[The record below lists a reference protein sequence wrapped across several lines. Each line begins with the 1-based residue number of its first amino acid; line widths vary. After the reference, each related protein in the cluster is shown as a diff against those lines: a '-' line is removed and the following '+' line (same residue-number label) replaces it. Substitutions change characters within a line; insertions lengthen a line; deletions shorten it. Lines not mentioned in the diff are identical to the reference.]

1 MVFLYRLKR
10 FIQGIC
16 IHINDRGGNSMEI
29 TGLIAAPHTL
39 MEENTAVFK
48 AGQRSPKDG
57 WQYVKYLAPAE

>member
-1 MVFLYRLKR
+1 
-10 FIQGIC
+10 
-16 IHINDRGGNSMEI
+16 MEI